1 MPAAGRRRGLVKF
14 YNQRK
19 GWGFI
24 TPTAGQE
31 VFMHRSGL
39 ADDALHPL
47 QEGKLVEFALQ
58 DTERGPQA
66 VDIVRLAL
74 TQE

>member
-24 TPTAGQE
+24 TPTTGQE
-31 VFMHRSGL
+31 VFVHRSGL

-47 QEGKLVEFALQ
+47 QEGDLVEFAL
-58 DTERGPQA
+58 DETGRGPQA
-66 VDIVRLAL
+66 VAVTRLAAAGD
-74 TQE
+74 